1 LVKWMKQLVWTNL
14 ANTNIAKLWQLS
26 SEVEG
31 EVRTSYGDK
40 DEVEVD
46 DEREDDDG
54 NVHEEAPN
62 NPDILI

>member
-1 LVKWMKQLVWTNL
+1 MHQGPEDSDIENPWSN
-14 ANTNIAKLWQLS
+14 
-26 SEVEG
+26 
-31 EVRTSYGDK
+31 
-40 DEVEVD
+40 VD

>member
-1 LVKWMKQLVWTNL
+1 MKQLVWTNL

-54 NVHEEAPN
+54 NLHEEAPN

>member
-1 LVKWMKQLVWTNL
+1 MKQLVWTNL